1 MRKINIAENHE
12 LDSINAKAFH
22 ELKANIQFLCTGS
35 ESKVIMI
42 CSAEQKAGRSTTAAY
57 LSLVLAQSGKKTIL
71 VDCDQRNSNI
81 HNMFNLKNDDKGLVN
96 FLSGDIV
103 LEAVINT
110 TKQKNLSIITSGAN
124 ALNYAELFVSE
135 KFNEFTGS
143 LKKDFDYII
152 IDSSPLTESADAKA
166 IAKNADGCVLVVK
179 YGGTERKTAI
189 KGKEILEKA
198 NASIIGVFLNKT
210 I

>member
-1 MRKINIAENHE
+1 MGKINIAENHK
-12 LDSINAKAFH
+12 LDSINAKAFY
-22 ELKANIQFLCTGS
+22 ELKANIQFLRTGS

-42 CSAEQKAGRSTTAAY
+42 CSAEEKVGRSTTAAY

-71 VDCDQRNSNI
+71 IDCDQRNSNI
-81 HNMFNLKNDDKGLVN
+81 HNMFNLSNDRGLVN
-96 FLSGDIV
+96 FLSGDIK
-103 LEAVINT
+103 LEAAINT

-135 KFNEFTGS
+135 KFNEFTGF
-143 LKKDFDYII
+143 LKKDYDYII

-166 IAKNADGCVLVVK
+166 MAKNADGCVLVIK

-189 KGKEILEKA
+189 KAKEILEKV

-210 I
+210 N